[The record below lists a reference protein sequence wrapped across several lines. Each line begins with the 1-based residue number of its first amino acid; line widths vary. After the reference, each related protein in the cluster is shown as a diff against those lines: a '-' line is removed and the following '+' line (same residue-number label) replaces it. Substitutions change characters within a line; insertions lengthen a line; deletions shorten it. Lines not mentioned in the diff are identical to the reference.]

1 MFRTLLNKLEIFP
14 TEWDFPHALYLSAW
28 HQLLNIL
35 ERRNTSVVFD
45 TSIYLIFMFSPLLSL
60 SLSSRLPTEF
70 KLPSP
75 LSGTIA
81 IASWVSHHTCSCHFW
96 FFSIFYQSKLFEKQI
111 SSCEILLKIF
121 QWLPI
126 IPRLNTQILKCTTG
140 PYVVRP
146 SFPSSTCNTLC
157 TPATDVF
164 PRNLYSFPTSP
175 LHMTF
180 PSAWKTVSSLLCS
193 LLLQMSIVMSSEKLS
208 LTFPVKFPYYI
219 ILEYCVP
226 LLYSSYYS

>member
-1 MFRTLLNKLEIFP
+1 MFRTLLNKLEIFH

-60 SLSSRLPTEF
+60 SLSSQLPTEF

-111 SSCEILLKIF
+111 SSCESLLKIF

-140 PYVVRP
+140 PYVDFL
-146 SFPSSTCNTLC
+146 SKF
-157 TPATDVF
+157 
-164 PRNLYSFPTSP
+164 NLQHT
-175 LHMTF
+175 
-180 PSAWKTVSSLLCS
+180 
-193 LLLQMSIVMSSEKLS
+193 
-208 LTFPVKFPYYI
+208 
-219 ILEYCVP
+219 
-226 LLYSSYYS
+226 LYSSYWRLPQKLVLLSYLTFAHDFSLCLEDSFLSSL